1 MGVIMNRTFVAIA
14 GLCLVGGT
22 PALAQVA
29 GSTTGAEVDQ
39 RAVNQPQRIQQ
50 GINSGALTSG
60 ETQRLERQQGSIAAQ
75 EQRMRARDGGELTAR
90 DSAVLNARENRAS
103 NAIYT
108 DKHNGQ
114 VAGSTPGVGV
124 DQRAVNQQQRI
135 QQGVNSGS
143 LTGGEAQ
150 RLERQQSSIAGQEQ
164 RMRARDG
171 GQLAAHDRAVL
182 NTREN
187 RASNAI
193 FRDKHNGRRAF

>member
-1 MGVIMNRTFVAIA
+1 MNSKSFVTIA
-14 GLCLVGGT
+14 GLCLIVGT

-29 GSTTGAEVDQ
+29 GSNTGVEVDQ
-39 RAVNQPQRIQQ
+39 RAANQQQRIQQ
-50 GINSGALTSG
+50 GVNSGALTSG

-90 DSAVLNARENRAS
+90 DSSVLNARENRAS
-103 NAIYT
+103 NAIYS

-171 GQLAAHDRAVL
+171 GQLTAHDRAVL

-193 FRDKHNGRRAF
+193 YRDKHNGRRAF

>member
-1 MGVIMNRTFVAIA
+1 MNSKTFVAIA
-14 GLCLVGGT
+14 GLYLVVGT

-39 RAVNQPQRIQQ
+39 RAANQQQRIQQ

-90 DSAVLNARENRAS
+90 DSAVLNGRENRAS

-114 VAGSTPGVGV
+114 VGV
-124 DQRAVNQQQRI
+124 DQRAANQQQRI
-135 QQGVNSGS
+135 QQGINSGS

-150 RLERQQSSIAGQEQ
+150 RLERQQGSIAAQEQ

-171 GQLAAHDRAVL
+171 GQLTAHDSAVL